1 LVQTLPSLSKEDL
14 YLFIKVGPDGPST
27 LMTNNIILLAKKVLI
42 TFVNNI
48 KSLEIYSQDLSNELE
63 DNGHS
68 FDYWIYLLQQTDF
81 LFLFIKR
88 L

>member
-14 YLFIKVGPDGPST
+14 YLFIKAGPDGPST

-48 KSLEIYSQDLSNELE
+48 KSLEIIIDQLNVNLTGD
-63 DNGHS
+63 
-68 FDYWIYLLQQTDF
+68 YLLLRILKQS
-81 LFLFIKR
+81 
-88 L
+88 